1 MSLESTANEAIAH
14 NLEQFLLVLTISLSV
29 ATLSRTVA
37 FLRKIPYTLL
47 LVIVGMGLAFL
58 DLRLVNLSPELILE
72 IFLPPLLFEAAWNIP
87 WAKLKEYWVTIV
99 LLAVIYLRFGSR
111 LSPTYFCQFTPI
123 DRFSVGCC
131 PSCHRSRL
139 CDCPI

>member
-99 LLAVIYLRFGSR
+99 LFAVIEG
-111 LSPTYFCQFTPI
+111 FTENN
-123 DRFSVGCC
+123 RGNGHFYVSGFVN
-131 PSCHRSRL
+131 
-139 CDCPI
+139 

>member
-72 IFLPPLLFEAAWNIP
+72 IFL
-87 WAKLKEYWVTIV
+87 
-99 LLAVIYLRFGSR
+99 
-111 LSPTYFCQFTPI
+111 
-123 DRFSVGCC
+123 
-131 PSCHRSRL
+131 
-139 CDCPI
+139 

>member
-58 DLRLVNLSPELILE
+58 DL
-72 IFLPPLLFEAAWNIP
+72 
-87 WAKLKEYWVTIV
+87 
-99 LLAVIYLRFGSR
+99 
-111 LSPTYFCQFTPI
+111 
-123 DRFSVGCC
+123 
-131 PSCHRSRL
+131 
-139 CDCPI
+139 